1 MRIFNRTFNIWYRES
16 TNEYITEKNV
26 YDKNGL
32 FIKSVR
38 YTSNNWLKLLLLILL
53 KYYYHNGD
61 NL

>member
-1 MRIFNRTFNIWYRES
+1 MKIFNKTFNIWYRES

-38 YTSNNWLKLLLLILL
+38 YTSNSWLKAITINFIKVLLS
-53 KYYYHNGD
+53 
-61 NL
+61 

>member
-38 YTSNNWLKLLLLILL
+38 YTSNSWLKTVTINFIKVLLS
-53 KYYYHNGD
+53 
-61 NL
+61 

>member
-38 YTSNNWLKLLLLILL
+38 YTSKSWLKAITINFIKVLW
-53 KYYYHNGD
+53 K
-61 NL
+61 

>member
-1 MRIFNRTFNIWYRES
+1 MKIFNKTFNIWYRES

-38 YTSNNWLKLLLLILL
+38 YTSNSWLKTVTINFIKVLLS
-53 KYYYHNGD
+53 
-61 NL
+61 

>member
-1 MRIFNRTFNIWYRES
+1 MKIFNKTFNIWYRES

-38 YTSNNWLKLLLLILL
+38 YTSNSWLKAITINFIKVLW
-53 KYYYHNGD
+53 K
-61 NL
+61 

>member
-1 MRIFNRTFNIWYRES
+1 MAIFNKKYTFHIWYRES

-38 YTSNNWLKLLLLILL
+38 YTSNSWLKAITINFIKVLW
-53 KYYYHNGD
+53 K
-61 NL
+61 

>member
-1 MRIFNRTFNIWYRES
+1 MTIFNKKYTFNIWYRES

-38 YTSNNWLKLLLLILL
+38 YTSNSWLKTVTINFIKVLLS
-53 KYYYHNGD
+53 
-61 NL
+61 